1 MIEETR
7 LRPEMGEE
15 VNTVESLSEDG
26 KTGSE
31 VNDELDIKDL
41 EGEETEDLDL
51 ETELRN
57 QLEEVESQA
66 AEYLEGW
73 QRARAEFA
81 NAKKR
86 LEKQRTAAYQ
96 NATSDFAAKM
106 LPILDDFGRAIDSV
120 PQEIENDKWYVGIE
134 LVHKKLVAILENLN
148 LETIE
153 AVGKPFD
160 PNIHEALAL
169 IEAEGV
175 ESGVIV
181 EEIQV
186 GYRLGD
192 RVIRPSLVNVAA

>member
-1 MIEETR
+1 MI
-7 LRPEMGEE
+7 PEKGDEF
-15 VNTVESLSEDG
+15 NTVESQGEDG
-26 KTGSE
+26 KIGSE
-31 VNDELDIKDL
+31 AVEQIDVSEL
-41 EGEETEDLDL
+41 EEEKPVDLDP

-57 QLEEVESQA
+57 QLKEMELQA

-73 QRARAEFA
+73 QRSRAEFA
-81 NAKKR
+81 NARKR
-86 LEKQRTAAYQ
+86 LEKQRSTAYQ

-106 LPILDDFGRAIDSV
+106 LPLLDDFGRAIDSV
-120 PQEIENDKWYVGIE
+120 PEEIESNQWYEGIE
-134 LVHKKLVAILENLN
+134 LVHKKLVAILEILN
-148 LETIE
+148 LEIIE

-160 PNIHEALAL
+160 PNIHEALTL

>member
-1 MIEETR
+1 M
-7 LRPEMGEE
+7 RPETGEE
-15 VNTVESLSEDG
+15 VNTAESQGEDG
-26 KTGSE
+26 KSGSE
-31 VNDELDIKDL
+31 AVEQLDLKEL
-41 EGEETEDLDL
+41 EEEKTVDLDP
-51 ETELRN
+51 ETELKN
-57 QLEEVESQA
+57 QLKEVESQA

-81 NAKKR
+81 NARKR
-86 LEKQRTAAYQ
+86 LEKQRSAAYQ

-106 LPILDDFGRAIDSV
+106 LPILDDFGRAIDLV
-120 PQEIENDKWYVGIE
+120 PEEIESDKWYEGIE
-134 LVHKKLVAILENLN
+134 LVHKKLFAILEILN
-148 LETIE
+148 LESIE

-160 PNIHEALAL
+160 PNIHEALTL
-169 IEAEGV
+169 IEVEGV